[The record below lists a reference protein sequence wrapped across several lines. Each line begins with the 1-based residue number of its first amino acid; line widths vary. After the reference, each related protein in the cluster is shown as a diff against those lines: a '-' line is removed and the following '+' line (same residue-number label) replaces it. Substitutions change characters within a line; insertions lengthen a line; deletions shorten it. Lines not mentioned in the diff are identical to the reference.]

1 MIKTVA
7 VNDLN
12 IDESYQRSLSTLSV
26 KKMAKNFK
34 VGLLALP
41 LISVRSDGSM
51 WVIDGQHRVA
61 AAKLASVPTIDAR
74 LVSGL
79 TQEEEAQMFVDAN
92 INSRRLTGA
101 NFFVASL
108 RAGNPQIVQIARMY
122 ERYGY
127 FIAIA
132 KDTALRRHKSGQLAI
147 KPGNTLIA
155 TWAQNP
161 EANEAAVRCLAE
173 AYPLGNG
180 GRNQGVC
187 QQLGNVMFIGAVT
200 QVIAAY
206 QSENRWHPQAAERFT
221 QMLGAEAPTFWT
233 SIPLD
238 KRLLNVHANLNRAKS
253 ASVALWIS
261 KNFAKLDRK
270 YRLDL
275 SQVVETPET
284 HASFARVLAAV

>member
-7 VNDLN
+7 VNNLN
-12 IDESYQRSLSTLSV
+12 IDQSYQRSLSTVSV
-26 KKMAKNFK
+26 KKMAKDFK
-34 VGLLALP
+34 VDLLALP
-41 LISVRSDGSM
+41 LVSVRRDGSM

-92 INSRRLTGA
+92 INSKRLTGP

-108 RAGNPQIVQIARMY
+108 RAGNPKIVQIARMY

-127 FIAIA
+127 TIAIA
-132 KDTALRRHKSGQLAI
+132 KDTASRRHKSGQLAI

-161 EANEAAVRCLAE
+161 EANEAAVRCLTE
-173 AYPLGNG
+173 AYPSGID

-187 QQLGNVMFIGAVT
+187 QALGQVMFIAAVT

-206 QSENRWHPQAAERFT
+206 QAENRWHPQAADRFT
-221 QMLGAEAPTFWT
+221 QMLGAQAPTFWT

-238 KRLLNVHANLNRAKS
+238 KRLLDLHTNPLRARS

-261 KNFAKLDRK
+261 RQFAKQDRK

-275 SQVVETPET
+275 SQVFETPQT
-284 HASFARVLAAV
+284 QASFARVLAAV